1 MKVSVISPVK
11 NEAQF
16 IGYSIM
22 SVLPY
27 IHEIVYSCAKSND
40 GTDEL
45 LSHIKT
51 KYAGDKLKVL
61 YKPHYDFDVKN
72 MEAYNDAFNDCIKE
86 ATGDYVWFLHPDMI
100 VTNPEAIE
108 NKNDSIALYTNI
120 TSYAKDFN
128 TKITSG
134 RATKWKNIHRKRF
147 GLHYYGGYG
156 SQNEDFYHSEIT
168 GFDYSH
174 HGEQF
179 NRYPFRVSDSGIRVN
194 HYCELKDFSRRL
206 DKMVKCLST
215 LFPGSSVEALRERA
229 LAHPRVTLE
238 PTTELFG
245 KFVFAETNDP
255 IPSVFEKYKDEFESI
270 VGVFA

>member
-1 MKVSVISPVK
+1 MKISVIAPVK

-27 IHEIVYSCAKSND
+27 IHEIIYSCAKSDD

-45 LSHIKT
+45 LDYIKMT
-51 KYAGDKLKVL
+51 HAGDKLKIL
-61 YKPHYDFDVKN
+61 RKPEYDFDVKD
-72 MEAYNDAFNDCIKE
+72 MAAYNKAFNDCIGA

-100 VTNPEAIE
+100 VTNPEAIG
-108 NKNDSIALYTNI
+108 NDARSLSLYTNI
-120 TSYAKDFN
+120 TSYARDFS
-128 TKITSG
+128 TRITSG
-134 RATKWKNIHRKRF
+134 RATKWKNIHKKQF

-156 SQNEDFYHSEIT
+156 SQEEDFYHREIT
-168 GFDYSH
+168 GSEYNH

-179 NRYPFRVSDSGIRVN
+179 HRYPFRVCDSGIKVN

-206 DKMVKCLST
+206 DKMVKCLNT
-215 LFPGSSVEALRERA
+215 LFPNSPPEALRERA

-245 KFVFAETNDP
+245 KFVFTETNDP
-255 IPSVFEKYKDEFESI
+255 IPPIFDKYKSEFDQI
-270 VGVFA
+270 LGVLQ